1 MSISGDESLNIHTSC
16 SVLPHS
22 YEESSSTDSHDEF
35 ISVHDINSN
44 KQSSDIKDRI
54 SVFQVQGTDNTSTA
68 VIMKVGCLENPHDV
82 LINDF
87 KLLNKYKCYIVSRL
101 FSQEELETL
110 KYHKIHQMIK
120 IIICKLGDDM
130 NIPLCYL
137 CFNFNAFELP
147 ESYISTRETKIELN
161 GQYTITFH
169 FQKDNDNKYKVLKTY
184 EKFIGKEDMINKLI
198 KYLFDE
204 NVLKE
209 LEKIA

>member
-1 MSISGDESLNIHTSC
+1 MSTISDESSDTY
-16 SVLPHS
+16 P
-22 YEESSSTDSHDEF
+22 HDEF
-35 ISVHDINSN
+35 ISVHDIESN
-44 KQSSDIKDRI
+44 KQSTDIKNGI
-54 SVFQVQGTDNTSTA
+54 PVYQVQGKDNTPTA
-68 VIMKVGCLENPHDV
+68 LIMKVGCLENPHDV

-110 KYHKIHQMIK
+110 KDHKIYQMIK
-120 IIICKLGDDM
+120 IITCKLGDDM

-147 ESYISTRETKIELN
+147 ESYISTHENKIELK

-169 FQKDNDNKYKVLKTY
+169 FQKDSDNKYKVLKTY
-184 EKFIGKEDMINKLI
+184 NKFIGKEDMLNKLI